1 MNEGRTK
8 ACGSCG
14 EAAPLSADL
23 CPLCEG
29 PTGFGWGDRLGKAG
43 KGAIAA
49 GVLGLWVGAYF
60 VGVARGKSALEETS
74 QVVSSDAEVSPEQIE
89 QQRAAET
96 SRIEGLKR
104 EIAGLEEQ
112 LAAQG
117 PAAEELARLQAELEA
132 LPTRKDVAQARRAR
146 ETELRKLF
154 PKRRR

>member
-1 MNEGRTK
+1 MDESSK

-14 EAAPLSADL
+14 EVVALSADL

-29 PTGFGWGDRLGKAG
+29 PTGFTWGDRLPKAA
-43 KGAIAA
+43 KGLVTA
-49 GVLGLWVGAYF
+49 GVLGLWVGAYV
-60 VGVARGKSALEETS
+60 VGAARGRSALEETS
-74 QVVSSDAEVSPEQIE
+74 QAVSTDAEVSPELIE
-89 QQRAAET
+89 QQRAAEV

-117 PAAEELARLQAELEA
+117 PALEELARLQAELEA
-132 LPTRKDVAQARRAR
+132 LPSRKDVAQARRAR
-146 ETELRKLF
+146 KVELRELF